1 MADTDSP
8 TEVSDETLQ
17 SADPAETGE
26 GNGESPEGG
35 TDDYKMELSVAVE
48 DIGPCKKHIRVTVP
62 REGIDRVSHN
72 ALSELMDTADVPGFR
87 KGHAPE
93 KLVERRFKDE
103 IGEQVKQ
110 KVLMLSLEQLAEEQD
125 LDPINEP
132 NIDIDSI
139 DIPEEGDFEYEFDI
153 EVRPEFD
160 LPDYKGLQIERPVRE
175 ISDEDIEA
183 YQLEF
188 LEQYGSQEPC
198 EEPAAAGDFVVA
210 SVQITANDRVV
221 RQYDELTL
229 RVRPVLRF
237 QDAELEGFD
246 ELMSGAQAG
255 DVRETDLTVS
265 MEADDIEMRGET
277 VQMKF
282 TVLDVKRLVMPELD
296 EQFLD
301 RIGVAGLD
309 ELHKEIRSTL
319 ERQTTY
325 QQRQSTREQVLDKI
339 TASAD
344 WDLPEDLVLK
354 QTENALRREVLEMR
368 QAGFT
373 PREIQAR
380 ENDLRQRSVSMTRQ
394 NLKQHFVLDR
404 IAEEEDLDVTPAD
417 IDMQVSIMAAQAG
430 ENPRRVRARLQK
442 SGMIENLEAQIRER
456 KAVDIILEHAQ
467 FEDVELDPPA
477 DRDVEAIPHS
487 ICGRESDTEGGADSA
502 EESVES

>member
-1 MADTDSP
+1 MADTDTP
-8 TEVSDETLQ
+8 TDVSDQTLQ
-17 SADPAETGE
+17 TEEHA
-26 GNGESPEGG
+26 ESPGEG
-35 TDDYKMELSVAVE
+35 TDDYKMELSVTVE

-62 REGIDRVSHN
+62 REGIDRVSQD
-72 ALSELMDTADVPGFR
+72 AISELMDTADVPGFR

-110 KVLMLSLEQLAEEQD
+110 KVLMLSLEQLADEQD

-132 NIDIDSI
+132 NIDIDSV

-153 EVRPEFD
+153 EVRPEFE

-175 ISDEDIEA
+175 ISDEDVEA

-188 LEQYGSQEPC
+188 LEQYGTQEPS
-198 EEPAAAGDFVVA
+198 EDPAAPDDFVVA
-210 SVQITANDRVV
+210 SLEITANDRVV

-237 QDAELEGFD
+237 QDAELDGFD

-255 DVRETDLTVS
+255 DVRETDITVS
-265 MEADDIEMRGET
+265 MEADDIAMRGET
-277 VQMKF
+277 VHAKF
-282 TVLDVKRLVMPELD
+282 TVLDVKRLVMPEVD
-296 EQFLD
+296 EPFLD

-309 ELHKEIRSTL
+309 ELRKEIRSTL

-325 QQRQSTREQVLDKI
+325 RQRQSTREQVLNKI

-417 IDMQVSIMAAQAG
+417 IDMQVAVMAAQAG

-467 FEDVELDPPA
+467 FEDIELDPPA
-477 DRDVEAIPHS
+477 DRDVEAVPHS
-487 ICGRESDTEGGADSA
+487 ICGRESDTEVDADSA
-502 EESVES
+502 EEPAES